1 MSRREVVLLVS
12 RALALLFIS
21 SAIIEGTYL
30 PERLFAF
37 SHYVRQSSVLVGPN
51 FLSNYYLMMAIFLV
65 LRILAYSLAA
75 ALFWK
80 CGPRLEGLF
89 SPPQESQVASG

>member
-21 SAIIEGTYL
+21 SALIEGTYL

-37 SHYVRQSSVLVGPN
+37 SHYVKQSSVVVGPN
-51 FLSNYYLMMAIFLV
+51 FSSNYYLVLTGCLV

-80 CGPRLEGLF
+80 CGARVEGLF
-89 SPPQESQVASG
+89 STPQESQAASG

>member
-21 SAIIEGTYL
+21 SAFIEGTYL

-37 SHYVRQSSVLVGPN
+37 SHYVRQRSVVVGPS
-51 FLSNYYLMMAIFLV
+51 FSSNYYLILSVFLV
-65 LRILAYSLAA
+65 LRVLSYSFAA
-75 ALFWK
+75 TLFWK
-80 CGPRLEGLF
+80 CGPRVEGLF
-89 SPPQESQVASG
+89 SPPQESQAASG

>member
-12 RALALLFIS
+12 RSLALLFVS
-21 SAIIEGTYL
+21 DAFIEGTYL

-37 SHYVRQSSVLVGPN
+37 SHYVRQSSVLAGPN
-51 FLSNYYLMMAIFLV
+51 FSSNYYLMMTVFLV
-65 LRILAYSLAA
+65 LRILGYSLAA

-80 CGPRLEGLF
+80 CGPRLERLF
-89 SPPQESQVASG
+89 SPPQEGQASA